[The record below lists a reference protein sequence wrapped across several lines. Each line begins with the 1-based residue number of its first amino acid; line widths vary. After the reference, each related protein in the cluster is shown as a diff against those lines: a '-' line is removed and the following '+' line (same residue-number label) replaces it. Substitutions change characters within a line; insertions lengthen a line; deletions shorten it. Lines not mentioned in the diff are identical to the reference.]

1 MRVIKH
7 SRLREYWETQA
18 RAKKSLENWYIVTKR
33 ATWRNLAEVR
43 QTFGSADEVKVRS
56 KKSVVIFNI
65 GGNNYR
71 LICAIH
77 YDRQK
82 VFVLR
87 FMTHAEYDKNDWK
100 ETL

>member
-7 SRLREYWETQA
+7 SRLREYWEAHA
-18 RAKKSLENWYIVTKR
+18 RAKKSLEIWYAVTKK
-33 ATWRNLAEVR
+33 AAWRNLAEVR
-43 QTFGSADEVKVRS
+43 QTYGSADEAKVRS

-65 GGNNYR
+65 GGNSYR

-77 YDRQK
+77 YNRQK
-82 VFVLR
+82 IFVLR

>member
-1 MRVIKH
+1 MRIIKH
-7 SRLREYWETQA
+7 SRLREYGDTHA
-18 RAKKSLENWYIVTKR
+18 RARKSLENWCEVARK
-33 ATWRNLAEVR
+33 ASWQNLAGVR
-43 QTFGSADEVKVRS
+43 KTFGSADETRVKS
-56 KKSVVIFNI
+56 HKAVVIFNI

-87 FMTHAEYDKNDWK
+87 FLTHAEYDKNDWK
-100 ETL
+100 LTL

>member
-1 MRVIKH
+1 MRVIKP
-7 SRLREYWETQA
+7 SRLREYVEAHA
-18 RAKKSLENWYIVTKR
+18 RAGKSLENWYRIARR
-33 ATWRNLAEVR
+33 AVWHSLLDVR
-43 QTFGSADEVKVRS
+43 QSFGSADEVKV
-56 KKSVVIFNI
+56 KSGKTVAIFNI

-87 FMTHAEYDKNDWK
+87 FLTHAEYDKDDWK
-100 ETL
+100 LTL

>member
-1 MRVIKH
+1 VRVIKH
-7 SRLREYWETQA
+7 SRLQEYWEAHA
-18 RAKKSLENWYIVTKR
+18 RAKKSLENWYVVTKK
-33 ATWRNLAEVR
+33 AAWRNLAEVR
-43 QTFGSADEVKVRS
+43 QTYGSTDEVKVRS

>member
-7 SRLREYWETQA
+7 ARIEEYWKQHA
-18 RAKKSLENWYIVTKR
+18 RAKKSLEAWYSVTIK
-33 ATWRNLAEVR
+33 ATWRNFAEVR
-43 QTFGSADEVKVRS
+43 QTLRTADETKVKS

-71 LICAIH
+71 LICGIH

-82 VFVLR
+82 VFILR
-87 FMTHAEYDKNDWK
+87 FMTHAEYDRNTWK